1 MPTAVSIL
9 LTAGLALLDIKKSTE
24 IHKIAIVKDKTVT
37 KIERRKSPAIP
48 CKRIR
53 KTTSC
58 KF

>member
-37 KIERRKSPAIP
+37 KIAYRKPPVDSPQAP
-48 CKRIR
+48 ENY
-53 KTTSC
+53 
-58 KF
+58 